1 MDAPLR
7 AQPLR
12 RLAALS
18 LLAAGLATG
27 AQAAPLWELTGTSN
41 RIVLL
46 GSVHLLRGGDDG
58 LDPLIAE
65 ALDEAEVL
73 VMELAL
79 DGLDP
84 VESAA
89 TLVRLAV
96 DPDGRTLDELL
107 GAKAWTESL
116 ALADEVE
123 IDLRQLAGFEP
134 WYAAVMVTQLR
145 LAQLG
150 FDPALG
156 VESRLTGEARSA
168 GKEIRGLETLEDQL
182 RTLDSLSAEAQRQF
196 FLTTIGEAA
205 TVEDQIDDVVAAWR
219 TGNTAALEKNL
230 LEDIASQPEVYRNV
244 VVDRNRHFATEI
256 AGLANDRRDYLV
268 VVGVLHLVGRDSV
281 LAMLREA
288 GHGTRQL
295 GDRGNRQDDRP

>member
-1 MDAPLR
+1 
-7 AQPLR
+7 
-12 RLAALS
+12 AALS

-150 FDPALG
+150 FDPAL
-156 VESRLTGEARSA
+156 
-168 GKEIRGLETLEDQL
+168 
-182 RTLDSLSAEAQRQF
+182 
-196 FLTTIGEAA
+196 
-205 TVEDQIDDVVAAWR
+205 
-219 TGNTAALEKNL
+219 
-230 LEDIASQPEVYRNV
+230 
-244 VVDRNRHFATEI
+244 
-256 AGLANDRRDYLV
+256 
-268 VVGVLHLVGRDSV
+268 
-281 LAMLREA
+281 
-288 GHGTRQL
+288 
-295 GDRGNRQDDRP
+295 